1 MHFQMAPE
9 CEVTQATEKQ
19 SLTCAVAI
27 ELLHRAQGNLNAI
40 MTVLVYFIA
49 AMEKILKPGMPEARE
64 SRM

>member
-1 MHFQMAPE
+1 M
-9 CEVTQATEKQ
+9 TQATEKQ
-19 SLTCAVAI
+19 SLKCAVAI